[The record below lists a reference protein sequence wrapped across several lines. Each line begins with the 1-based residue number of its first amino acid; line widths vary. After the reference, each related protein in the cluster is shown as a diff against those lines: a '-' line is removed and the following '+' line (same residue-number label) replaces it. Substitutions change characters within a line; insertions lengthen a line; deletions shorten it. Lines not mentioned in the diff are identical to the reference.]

1 MHDAFIHQI
10 NSEVAKIGDVRAFLY
25 RIANNLII
33 DHARRDRVRDINGDQ
48 DLPSP
53 VAS

>member
-1 MHDAFIHQI
+1 MQDAFTHLI
-10 NSEVAKIGDVRAFLY
+10 NSDVTKIGDVRAFLY

-33 DHARRDRVRDINGDQ
+33 DHARRNRVRDINGDQ

>member
-1 MHDAFIHQI
+1 MHDAFIHPI

-25 RIANNLII
+25 RIANNLTI
-33 DHARRDRVRDINGDQ
+33 DHSRRNRVRDINGDQ